1 MVLRKAAHFSLIQN
15 FFHAITANRG
25 WAQRAATAL
34 RPYKVGGHKWYSG
47 RLFLTAKADIP

>member
-47 RLFLTAKADIP
+47 RIFLTVKADIP